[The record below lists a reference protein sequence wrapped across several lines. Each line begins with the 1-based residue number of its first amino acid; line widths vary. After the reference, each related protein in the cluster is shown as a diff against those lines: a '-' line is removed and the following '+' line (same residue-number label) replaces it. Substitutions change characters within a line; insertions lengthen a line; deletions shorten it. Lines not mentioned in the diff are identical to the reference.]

1 MWKQKLCRTKW
12 CKLKADLSAKWQCT
26 DLLLKP
32 WYIPLTHCTSIQF
45 IAGLQSEVYTLHSFE
60 IKGILNE
67 TVIFHEQLSTLLML
81 YSTVQH
87 PQLTQQH
94 PMVGPL
100 HCCFVKWQVNK
111 PENIDPIPQS
121 VSLCSSIILQYTLC
135 AKAFEIIQNKKKKHS
150 TSLKCMLFLHYW

>member
-1 MWKQKLCRTKW
+1 
-12 CKLKADLSAKWQCT
+12 
-26 DLLLKP
+26 
-32 WYIPLTHCTSIQF
+32 
-45 IAGLQSEVYTLHSFE
+45 
-60 IKGILNE
+60 
-67 TVIFHEQLSTLLML
+67 ML

-121 VSLCSSIILQYTLC
+121 VSLYSSIILQYTLC
-135 AKAFEIIQNKKKKHS
+135 AKAFEIIQNKKKTFYLIKMHVFPS
-150 TSLKCMLFLHYW
+150 LLVKNHNKTVMEDPHQHTSVTINWTSLRQLHLI